1 MSTVEVFDRRL
12 LRRDA
17 EENRRKILD
26 AAGEVMS
33 EHGLGVAMQ
42 AIAARAGVG
51 VGTLYRR
58 FPRRSDLVEALFED
72 RMESIVEDAE
82 VALDFEDGWQ
92 GLVWFLETII
102 ARQANDK
109 ALGELLRG
117 DPGRGRVAAIRDRLG
132 PLGEKI
138 VEQAKQT
145 GRLRQDF
152 DTTDLA
158 MVQTMVCAVGV
169 AAAEVRSHLWRRYLT
184 LMIDGMVSTRESPS
198 VQQVPP
204 MSGDEL
210 EQVMHA
216 SSSASHGHLRSRG
229 SLSPTLAK

>member
-1 MSTVEVFDRRL
+1 
-12 LRRDA
+12 
-17 EENRRKILD
+17 
-26 AAGEVMS
+26 MS
-33 EHGLGVAMQ
+33 EYGLRVPMET
-42 AIAARAGVG
+42 IAAKAGVG

-72 RMESIVEDAE
+72 RMETIVDDAQ
-82 VALDFEDGWQ
+82 ASLDFEDGWE
-92 GLVWFLETII
+92 GLLWFLERII
-102 ARQANDK
+102 SRQASDR

-117 DPGRGRVAAIRDRLG
+117 DAGRGRVAAIRDRLS

-138 VEQAKQT
+138 VERAKQT

-158 MVQTMVCAVGV
+158 MVQTMVCAVGA
-169 AAAEVRSHLWRRYLT
+169 AAAEVNPELWRRYLT
-184 LMIDGMVSTRESPS
+184 LMVDGMVSCRGAPS
-198 VQQVPP
+198 AQPVEP

-216 SSSASHGHLRSRG
+216 TTSRRHRSGGQQMSLRTKR
-229 SLSPTLAK
+229 TR